1 MGSATKENEPR
12 AKANQKVPQSG
23 MAQRTLLSF
32 FKPPSS
38 ANVPTEQ
45 KSVVKPED
53 TKRVADDESDIP
65 LKVPESP
72 SKKPPTASTPRP
84 NVSRASPTP
93 GAQDT
98 MDLDNLEGDNMDD
111 PLSPKKRSVST
122 ACFIFL
128 IVERLL
134 ISHLGS

>member
-23 MAQRTLLSF
+23 MAQRSLLSF

-38 ANVPTEQ
+38 TNVPKEQ
-45 KSVVKPED
+45 KSAVKPEA

-65 LKVPESP
+65 AKVPESP
-72 SKKPPTASTPRP
+72 SKKPPTASAPRP

-93 GAQDT
+93 GTQDT
-98 MDLDNLEGDNMDD
+98 MDLDDLATDNLDD
-111 PLSPKKRSVST
+111 PQSPNKRSVS
-122 ACFIFL
+122 ARRQLVCQW
-128 IVERLL
+128 
-134 ISHLGS
+134 